1 MDLNDLIKLA
11 GVAKSETPVQE
22 QPQDGMRTLIALV
35 TPEQLNQLQ
44 GQAPVEEEGYQN
56 SGDHYDGVAKDY
68 KGTLGSPA
76 DLSLRRYL
84 QANGEHVVVDE
95 NVYPDHTVEDIT
107 EAYAAFKK
115 SAVEE
120 SMVPSDEEWSKL
132 LKIPNRKS
140 WEKLVK
146 NEDAPDYNPAKA
158 SAGGPGYAS
167 MPQQIK
173 LAGDSIWDKEGTNPE
188 MVTVTD
194 YEVVEDGDGMISVTV
209 EHDGPWTIYTD
220 SGFEKEISEMIGTEV
235 EFSEQGM
242 QEDGRAHLE
251 GEVETSES
259 VEVDEPAVDE
269 NAFNQAAAAAAR
281 AGKAEFEFNGKTYKT
296 KMDKDTAHK
305 LDDDIDMLKALAGLG

>member
-1 MDLNDLIKLA
+1 
-11 GVAKSETPVQE
+11 
-22 QPQDGMRTLIALV
+22 MRTLIALV

-44 GQAPVEEEGYQN
+44 GSVEEQEVDEWANTPDGYQ
-56 SGDHYDGVAKDY
+56 GEPQDY

-84 QANGEHVVVDE
+84 KSRGDHVTVDE
-95 NVYPDHTVEDIT
+95 SENLYPDHTVEDIT

-305 LDDDIDMLKALAGLG
+305 LDDDIDMLKALAGL

>member
-1 MDLNDLIKLA
+1 
-11 GVAKSETPVQE
+11 
-22 QPQDGMRTLIALV
+22 
-35 TPEQLNQLQ
+35 
-44 GQAPVEEEGYQN
+44 
-56 SGDHYDGVAKDY
+56 
-68 KGTLGSPA
+68 
-76 DLSLRRYL
+76 
-84 QANGEHVVVDE
+84 
-95 NVYPDHTVEDIT
+95 
-107 EAYAAFKK
+107 
-115 SAVEE
+115 
-120 SMVPSDEEWSKL
+120 MVPSDEEWSKL

-140 WEKLVK
+140 WEKMVK

-167 MPQQIK
+167 MPQTVK
-173 LAGDSIWDKEGTNPE
+173 LAGDSIWDKENENPQE
-188 MVTVTD
+188 VTVTD
-194 YEVVEDGDGMISVTV
+194 YEVVEEGDGMISVTV

-220 SGFEKEISEMIGTEV
+220 SGFEKEISEMIGMDV

-251 GEVETSES
+251 GSAEMES

-305 LDDDIDMLKALAGLG
+305 LDDDIDMLKALAGL

>member
-11 GVAKSETPVQE
+11 GVAKSDTPVQE
-22 QPQDGMRTLIALV
+22 QPNANEAMRTMIALV

-44 GQAPVEEEGYQN
+44 STVDEQEVEEEWANTPDGYTGEPQ
-56 SGDHYDGVAKDY
+56 DY

-84 QANGEHVVVDE
+84 GANGEHVTVDE
-95 NVYPDHTVEDIT
+95 SEIYPDHTVEDIT
-107 EAYAAFKK
+107 EAYAAVKQ
-115 SAVEE
+115 SDVEE
-120 SMVPSDEEWSKL
+120 SM
-132 LKIPNRKS
+132 
-140 WEKLVK
+140 VK

-167 MPQQIK
+167 MPQTIK
-173 LAGDSIWDKEGTNPE
+173 LAGDSIWDKENENPQE
-188 MVTVTD
+188 VTVTD
-194 YEVVEDGDGMISVTV
+194 YEVVEEGDGMISVTV

-220 SGFEKEISEMIGTEV
+220 SGFEKEISEMIGMDV

-251 GEVETSES
+251 GSAELES

-305 LDDDIDMLKALAGLG
+305 LDDDIDMLKALAGL